1 MTYESFKMLA
11 WYRDRGSNA
20 DMRQQCESLLNQ
32 EILRV
37 LRALQEAEARR
48 ASIRSGV
55 TFEERPSMPPPF
67 PFSAPDIQM
76 DASLRRR
83 SIDELAEL
91 MRTNSGISTTDTSA
105 TPGTPGYHYASTSL
119 ATSSATSSAA
129 SPSISSSVGTC

>member
-20 DMRQQCESLLNQ
+20 DMRQQCESLINQ

-55 TFEERPSMPPPF
+55 TFEERPSMPPPLQRE
-67 PFSAPDIQM
+67 IERM
-76 DASLRRR
+76 
-83 SIDELAEL
+83 
-91 MRTNSGISTTDTSA
+91 MMGGGINTTDISA
-105 TPGTPGYHYASTSL
+105 AHGITGTTGIYTAAS
-119 ATSSATSSAA
+119 SSA
-129 SPSISSSVGTC
+129 SPSISSAVGTC